1 MNEIEEFYFKND
13 IEWRF
18 WLSKNHNLSTGI
30 YLIFYKVENEEESM
44 RWEEAVKVALCYGW
58 IDATVKSLGE
68 GKRRQYFCPRKE
80 KSVWSA
86 VNKNYIQNLIAD
98 NLMHQSGLDIIEIAK
113 LNGSWTALDEVEK
126 GIIPNDLKLAFD
138 KNEIAF
144 TNFTNFSNFAPSYKK
159 QYLYWIHQAK
169 REATRQKR
177 IMEIIQLCE
186 ANKKSR
192 GNR

>member
-18 WLSKNHNLSTGI
+18 WLSKNHTLSTGI

-58 IDATVKSLGE
+58 IDATVKSLGD
-68 GKRRQYFCPRKE
+68 GKRRQYFCPRKQ

-86 VNKNYIQNLIAD
+86 VNKNYIKNLIAD

-144 TNFTNFSNFAPSYKK
+144 TNFSNFAPSYRK

-169 REATRQKR
+169 REVTRQKR
-177 IMEIIQLCE
+177 ITEIIQLCE

>member
-13 IEWRF
+13 IEWRI
-18 WLSKNHNLSTGI
+18 WLSKNHTLSTGI

-44 RWEEAVKVALCYGW
+44 RWEEAVKVALCFGW
-58 IDATVKSLGE
+58 IDATVKSLGD
-68 GKRRQYFCPRKE
+68 GKRRQYFCPRKQ

-86 VNKNYIQNLIAD
+86 VNKNYIKNLIAD

-113 LNGSWTALDEVEK
+113 LNGSWTTLDAVEK
-126 GIIPNDLKLAFD
+126 GIIPKDLQIAFD

-144 TNFTNFSNFAPSYKK
+144 TNFRNFAPSYRK

-169 REATRQKR
+169 REATKQKR
-177 IMEIIQLCE
+177 ITEIIQLCE
-186 ANKKSR
+186 ANKKAR